1 MKRLF
6 IVGNDA
12 FIVHAMRL
20 ALRHS
25 SGVNLFGVIDGRRS
39 VRAAVREAQPDIVV
53 VDGLTDAQ
61 AGVEHL
67 REIREEVPHALV
79 LLLSAPLDHPAL
91 HEVLEAGAMAC
102 LAAASRP
109 AEAAPAR
116 LVPNAEPVAEAPRA
130 APTPVANANGTGH
143 AGVNGNGN
151 GNGNGS
157 GAAAGEGP
165 VRPAPERSPLTPRE
179 LEILRAVAEG
189 HTNARI
195 GRQLWVTEQTVKFHL
210 SNIYRKLDVSN
221 RTEASR
227 YALVNGLVA
236 LPRRV
241 PPVPSG
247 EHNVRRL
254 VSHAG

>member
-39 VRAAVREAQPDIVV
+39 VRAAVRDAQPDIVV

-67 REIREEVPHALV
+67 REIREEAPQALV

-116 LVPNAEPVAEAPRA
+116 LVPTPEPVAGVPHA
-130 APTPVANANGTGH
+130 ARPTVANGNGH
-143 AGVNGNGN
+143 ANANGNGN
-151 GNGNGS
+151 GNG
-157 GAAAGEGP
+157 GAAADGA
-165 VRPAPERSPLTPRE
+165 VRPAPERCPLTPRE

-241 PPVPSG
+241 PPMPSG
-247 EHNVRRL
+247 DHNVRRL
-254 VSHAG
+254 VSQAG